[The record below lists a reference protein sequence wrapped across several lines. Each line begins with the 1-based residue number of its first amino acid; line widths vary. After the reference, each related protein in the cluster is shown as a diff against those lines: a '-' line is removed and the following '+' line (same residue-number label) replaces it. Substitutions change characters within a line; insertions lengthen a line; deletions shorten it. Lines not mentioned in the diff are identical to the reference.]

1 MNFEKK
7 IKLLKDMKNKLDNPK
22 FVYLQNLDNLSLFEE
37 YVKKIEEYF
46 TYIDEYFNIVD
57 SIPIAKSSYETDIRD
72 DKNHDERGIR
82 GFIRRREPIPY
93 LEFFNKNKEVIRF
106 RTKALV
112 KYEEVLAIR
121 EELQK
126 THRQGFKIREKLEK
140 KYTQGYSL
148 MESINFEI
156 LIEMENL
163 ITASI
168 ILLDK
173 GDPNNDKAYIKQL
186 ETYIKEFETYKKQ
199 LYQEQ
204 GRFKL
209 PDTIMATP
217 VAQEAAYYNPSLNL
231 SGNQR
236 RDLSPTKQQAS
247 RIGGIVPAVMRPR
260 LKARATNQEV
270 KQLLSPVDVYR
281 PSALNLL
288 PIVPSHI
295 RSTTAPP
302 VSPLV
307 PARPPV
313 ARPPVAARP
322 LVPARPPVAR
332 PPVARP
338 PVADSQSTVRT
349 PRPRQAAA
357 RRNDALAY
365 GVRQQHNNKSPSSKN
380 HSFKSKSPPTV
391 EKPVFEI
398 VKTED
403 GIPRKVYLIDAKDD
417 GLCFINAIFDYLLY
431 SDKLS
436 IMYERLLAIEKLIL
450 KNYGANIDILRI
462 KKFALSRLGVRE
474 GTYDLLE
481 KQLIPIIQINEIY
494 HGNKNEKGQLI
505 RLTGIQ
511 IESDNPKYED
521 YTQLYYTDTAK
532 KVEHL
537 GHPKIEPDTYKT
549 RRINFAISMKYVLAL
564 YILSYGKN
572 KFTDIITDAI
582 KNTLF
587 AEIEDPDNSTDP
599 YRNEWNA
606 KLLKYYKDT
615 FKNEY
620 DEIYRISDEAVATP
634 TDIAEF
640 VYQYVFEYM
649 SDDNKFYAN
658 QTLIIMFGKI
668 LFKKLS
674 YKDGTL
680 IPRFWLEI
688 EKAINEPLR
697 RAAAGRVPKEGEY
710 LELRENAKFTRV
722 LSKYRF
728 RTREEADAEGITSTK
743 YIHIENSHDNYISL
757 LCDENR
763 THYLAFLLEEE
774 LKYQLVDKPKRGGK
788 PKRPKTATKR
798 PKTAPKPK
806 RPKTA
811 R

>member
-7 IKLLKDMKNKLDNPK
+7 INLLKGMKNIPDYPK

-46 TYIDEYFNIVD
+46 TYIDEYFIIVD
-57 SIPIAKSSYETDIRD
+57 SIPIAISSYENHIVD
-72 DKNHDERGIR
+72 DENHDERGIR

-93 LEFFNKNKEVIRF
+93 LDFFNENEKVIRF

-121 EELQK
+121 KELQK
-126 THRQGFKIREKLEK
+126 THRQGFKIRDELEK
-140 KYTQGYSL
+140 KYTQGYIL
-148 MESINFEI
+148 MDSINFEI
-156 LIEMENL
+156 LIKMENL

-173 GDPNNDKAYIKQL
+173 GDPNNDKAYKTQLKTYKKQ
-186 ETYIKEFETYKKQ
+186 FETYKKQ

-204 GRFKL
+204 GRLKL

-217 VAQEAAYYNPSLNL
+217 VAQEAAYYKPSLKL

-236 RDLSPTKQQAS
+236 RYLPPTIQQAE
-247 RIGGIVPAVMRPR
+247 RIGGIVPTVMRPR
-260 LKARATNQEV
+260 LKARETNLKARETNQEV
-270 KQLLSPVDVYR
+270 KQLLSPVAALIAAPPVAPLVPVR
-281 PSALNLL
+281 PPVAAL
-288 PIVPSHI
+288 VAD
-295 RSTTAPP
+295 RPP

-307 PARPPV
+307 
-313 ARPPVAARP
+313 AAR
-322 LVPARPPVAR
+322 
-332 PPVARP
+332 
-338 PVADSQSTVRT
+338 QSTVRT

-357 RRNDALAY
+357 RRIDALAF
-365 GVRQQHNNKSPSSKN
+365 GVLHQHNNKSPSSKN

-403 GIPRKVYLIDAKDD
+403 GIPPKVYLIDAKDD
-417 GLCFINAIFDYLLY
+417 GLCFLNAIFDYLLY

-462 KKFALSRLGVRE
+462 KRFALSRLDVRE

-494 HGNKNEKGQLI
+494 HENKKEQGQLI

-511 IESDNPKYED
+511 KDSSHPEYED

-537 GHPKIEPDTYKT
+537 GHPKREPETYKN

-572 KFTDIITDAI
+572 KFTDIITYAI

-587 AEIEDPDNSTDP
+587 ADVPKNSTDP

-620 DEIYRISDEAVATP
+620 EKGNAEIYRISDEAVATP
-634 TDIAEF
+634 EDIEKF

-649 SDDNKFYAN
+649 SDDNKFFAN

-697 RAAAGRVPKEGEY
+697 AAAGRVPKEGEY
-710 LELRENAKFTRV
+710 LELRENTKFARV
-722 LSKYRF
+722 LNKYRF
-728 RTREEADAEGITSTK
+728 RTREEADAEGIIATK

-774 LKYQLVDKPKRGGK
+774 LKYQPVDKPKPKRGGK

-798 PKTAPKPK
+798 PKTAK
-806 RPKTA
+806 
-811 R
+811 

>member
-7 IKLLKDMKNKLDNPK
+7 INLLKGMKNIPDYPK

-46 TYIDEYFNIVD
+46 TYIDEYFIIVD
-57 SIPIAKSSYETDIRD
+57 SIPIAKSSYETDIVD
-72 DKNHDERGIR
+72 DENHDERGIR
-82 GFIRRREPIPY
+82 DFKRRREPIPY
-93 LEFFNKNKEVIRF
+93 LDFFNENEKVIRF

-121 EELQK
+121 KELQK
-126 THRQGFKIREKLEK
+126 THRQGFKIRDELEK
-140 KYTQGYSL
+140 KYTQGYIL
-148 MESINFEI
+148 MDSINFEI
-156 LIEMENL
+156 LIKMENL

-173 GDPNNDKAYIKQL
+173 GDPNNDKAYKTQLKTYKKQ
-186 ETYIKEFETYKKQ
+186 FETYKKQ

-204 GRFKL
+204 GRLKL

-217 VAQEAAYYNPSLNL
+217 VAQEAAYYKPSLKL

-236 RDLSPTKQQAS
+236 RYLPPTIQQAE

-260 LKARATNQEV
+260 LKARETNLKARETNQEV
-270 KQLLSPVDVYR
+270 KQLLSPVAALIAAPPVAPLVPVR
-281 PSALNLL
+281 PPVAAL
-288 PIVPSHI
+288 VAD
-295 RSTTAPP
+295 RPP

-307 PARPPV
+307 
-313 ARPPVAARP
+313 AARH
-322 LVPARPPVAR
+322 LVA
-332 PPVARP
+332 ARP
-338 PVADSQSTVRT
+338 PVADRQSTVRLQ
-349 PRPRQAAA
+349 RPRQAAA
-357 RRNDALAY
+357 RRIDALAY
-365 GVRQQHNNKSPSSKN
+365 SVLHQHNNKSPSSKN

-462 KKFALSRLGVRE
+462 KKFALSRLDVRE

-494 HGNKNEKGQLI
+494 HGNKNEEGQLI

-537 GHPKIEPDTYKT
+537 GHPKREPETYKK
-549 RRINFAISMKYVLAL
+549 RRIYFAISMKYVLAL

-587 AEIEDPDNSTDP
+587 VKVAENSPDP
-599 YRNEWNA
+599 YRNEWNQN
-606 KLLKYYKDT
+606 LLDYYHSRYEIKYEKGIA
-615 FKNEY
+615 
-620 DEIYRISDEAVATP
+620 EIYRRIDKKVATP
-634 TDIAEF
+634 EDIEEF
-640 VYQYVFEYM
+640 VYQYVLQYM
-649 SDDNKFYAN
+649 DDNEFFAN

-774 LKYQLVDKPKRGGK
+774 LKYQLVDKPKQEPKRGG
-788 PKRPKTATKR
+788 RPKTAPKR
-798 PKTAPKPK
+798 AKPAPKPK

-811 R
+811 K

>member
-1 MNFEKK
+1 MNFVKK
-7 IKLLKDMKNKLDNPK
+7 LNLLKHMENIPSYEK
-22 FVYLQNLDNLSLFEE
+22 FVYLQNLDNSSLFDK
-37 YVKKIEEYF
+37 YVEKIEEYF

-57 SIPIAKSSYETDIRD
+57 SIPISKSSYEKHIVD
-72 DKNHDERGIR
+72 DKNHDERQIR
-82 GFIRRREPIPY
+82 EFIKRRAPISY
-93 LEFFNKNKEVIRF
+93 FDFFNKDEKVIGF
-106 RTKALV
+106 RTRALD

-121 EELQK
+121 KELQK
-126 THRQGFKIREKLEK
+126 EYRQGIAIRKELEK

-148 MESINFEI
+148 ISGINFKI
-156 LIEMENL
+156 LIKMENL

-173 GDPNNDKAYIKQL
+173 GDPNDDKPYIKQL
-186 ETYIKEFETYKKQ
+186 LDNKTQFETYKKQ

-204 GRFKL
+204 GILKL

-217 VAQEAAYYNPSLNL
+217 VAQEAAHFKPLLNL

-236 RDLSPTKQQAS
+236 RDLTPEEQQAD
-247 RIGGIVPAVMRPR
+247 RIDGLVPAIIRPR
-260 LKARATNQEV
+260 FEAR
-270 KQLLSPVDVYR
+270 KQLLSPAFKLKPIE
-281 PSALNLL
+281 PSL
-288 PIVPSHI
+288 I
-295 RSTTAPP
+295 RRTTA
-302 VSPLV
+302 
-307 PARPPV
+307 

-322 LVPARPPVAR
+322 LVAARHLVDAPVAARPPVA
-332 PPVARP
+332 AR
-338 PVADSQSTVRT
+338 QSTARS
-349 PRPRQAAA
+349 PAPRQFVA
-357 RRNDALAY
+357 RRNEALAY
-365 GVRQQHNNKSPSSKN
+365 GVRQQHNKSPSSKN

-391 EKPVFEI
+391 EKPVFKI

-403 GIPRKVYLIDAKDD
+403 GTHRKVYLIDAKDD

-450 KNYGANIDILRI
+450 KQDKYKKDKSYIQEIRVFALIKMEI
-462 KKFALSRLGVRE
+462 KKK
-474 GTYDLLE
+474 YDPLELL
-481 KQLIPIIQINEIY
+481 IQTAIDNDSDLE
-494 HGNKNEKGQLI
+494 NKNEKGQLI
-505 RLTGIQ
+505 RLSGIQ

-537 GHPKIEPDTYKT
+537 GHPKREPETYKK

-587 AEIEDPDNSTDP
+587 AEIENPDNSPDP
-599 YRNEWNA
+599 YRNEWNQN
-606 KLLKYYKDT
+606 LLDYYHARYKNKYD
-615 FKNEY
+615 EGIA
-620 DEIYRISDEAVATP
+620 EIYRISDEAVATP

-658 QTLIIMFGKI
+658 QTLIIMFEKI

-774 LKYQLVDKPKRGGK
+774 LKYVPVDKPEQK
-788 PKRPKTATKR
+788 PKTGGRPKTATKR

-811 R
+811 K